1 MGYVYE
7 VVCKGVHR
15 LQPIANVFH
24 VWDGAETVDQEDIA
38 DVFELNYLTDLI
50 TVQSDESHWSEITV
64 KALDVGNPVNP
75 ISRTVS
81 KTGALDTDDEP
92 PGIHMWVKLISDDA
106 GFKSGGK
113 LISGLVESQIDG
125 GNFQST
131 VLDAF
136 QDIFEDLLIDLAA
149 AALAGAILR
158 PVLSTPGFPSISQWS
173 SVLVRGLG
181 TNNRR
186 QKDYQR

>member
-1 MGYVYE
+1 
-7 VVCKGVHR
+7 
-15 LQPIANVFH
+15 
-24 VWDGAETVDQEDIA
+24 
-38 DVFELNYLTDLI
+38 
-50 TVQSDESHWSEITV
+50 
-64 KALDVGNPVNP
+64 
-75 ISRTVS
+75 
-81 KTGALDTDDEP
+81 
-92 PGIHMWVKLISDDA
+92 
-106 GFKSGGK
+106 